1 MFRRNFLKIL
11 ACLPFFSKIDT
22 KNCLD
27 PNSLVLMTV
36 KNIYKQ
42 NMHNVQ
48 LRKIVFQY
56 KPRIECIVT
65 EKHSFLTVRNNQT
78 IGYAK
83 IENLLKND
91 KIWIQLEDLYDS
103 NSLSK

>member
-1 MFRRNFLKIL
+1 MFRRNFLKVL
-11 ACLPFFSKIDT
+11 ACLPFFSKIAGTSADT
-22 KNCLD
+22 
-27 PNSLVLMTV
+27 NSLVLMTV

-91 KIWIQLEDLYDS
+91 KIWTKIEDLYDS